1 MKRALLAFSLI
12 CIGSVAW
19 AKETVSITYFDIP
32 PHVIYDAGTKKVSGA
47 VVDLLE
53 YLAPEMGVEVVWDP
67 SPTNVPREVKQLEAG
82 EKDMAAVF
90 IMSPGDL
97 ARFEF
102 SKEPYFIGRDSL
114 LVKKTVALGQVG
126 KIEDILGWKVGYAPE
141 AYVSDFMLD
150 QRITWDNASAP
161 NFCELN
167 VKKLLAGRIDAAYAP
182 DHAGLLYA
190 MNAAK
195 ARNELKVLYTPQPPV
210 PLRIGFSLKKPDL
223 KKRFDAAFAKK
234 DGAKKYQ
241 ELISKYTGSP

>member
-53 YLAPEMGVEVVWDP
+53 YLAPEMDVELAWDP
-67 SPTNVPREVKQLEAG
+67 SPTNVAREVKQLETG

-90 IMSPGDL
+90 IESPGDL
-97 ARFEF
+97 SRFAF
-102 SKEPYFIGRDSL
+102 SGEPFFVGRDSL
-114 LVKKTVALGQVG
+114 LVKRTVALGQVG
-126 KIEDILGWKVGYAPE
+126 KVEDILGWKIGYAPE
-141 AYVSDFMLD
+141 AYVSDFMQD
-150 QRITWDNASAP
+150 KRIAWDNNSAP

-190 MNAAK
+190 MNVAK
-195 ARNELKVLYTPQPPV
+195 ARNDLKVLYTPQPPV